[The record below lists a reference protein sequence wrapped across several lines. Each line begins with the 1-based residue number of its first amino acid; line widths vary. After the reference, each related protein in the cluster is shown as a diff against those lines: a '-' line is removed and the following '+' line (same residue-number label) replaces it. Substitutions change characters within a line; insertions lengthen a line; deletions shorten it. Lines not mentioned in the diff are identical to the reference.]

1 MIDKLEKEYV
11 DKLFLNA
18 KENMTICCQ
27 NNINSVKLYEYF
39 ENENEFIFVMEL
51 VDESLY
57 RFLEKRNQGL
67 NPQEIL
73 EILKQLNNTFKIM
86 ANNLIVHRDLK
97 LENIYI
103 KYKNNEK
110 TEYDIKLGDYDIS
123 IRLNSLDQ
131 KIDEIAGTKQYMAP
145 EILRGESYV
154 GKCDLWSL
162 GVNIYF
168 LLFKEFPYKIIG
180 FHNSSILEKFD
191 QSSLKSS
198 GNELL
203 DDLIKKL
210 LEKDPGKRITWEQY
224 FDHSFFK

>member
-1 MIDKLEKEYV
+1 MKEKYDLLEKIDEDGFGFIYKAKLKSTN
-11 DKLFLNA
+11 DLRAIKIANKKSMKDKQEFFEKLFLNA

-97 LENIYI
+97 LENIFI

-110 TEYDIKLGDYDIS
+110 TEYDIKLGNYDIS

-131 KIDEIAGTKQYMAP
+131 KIDEIAGTQQYMAP
-145 EILRGESYV
+145 
-154 GKCDLWSL
+154 
-162 GVNIYF
+162 
-168 LLFKEFPYKIIG
+168 
-180 FHNSSILEKFD
+180 
-191 QSSLKSS
+191 
-198 GNELL
+198 
-203 DDLIKKL
+203 
-210 LEKDPGKRITWEQY
+210 
-224 FDHSFFK
+224 